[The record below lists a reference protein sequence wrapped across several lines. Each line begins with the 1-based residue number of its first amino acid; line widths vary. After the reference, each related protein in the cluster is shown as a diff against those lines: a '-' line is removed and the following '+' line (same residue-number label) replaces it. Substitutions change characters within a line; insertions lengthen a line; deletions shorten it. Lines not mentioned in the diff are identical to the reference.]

1 MLQLFSRPVCPL
13 VQTSGTMAA
22 RLGDF
27 LVLSA
32 CLLLACQTW
41 ARNEAPC
48 QHSRWNKG
56 FNTFLQRHLLPG
68 TPTSLDQ
75 NQWKRYI
82 LNKTGCGRPTQSFL
96 NPNDLARVKEV
107 CSKGGGERYKDNLCI
122 SRQPFTFIT
131 VRSEM
136 GTCGIKSIRE
146 ETKHL
151 ILACEVLGNDCLPVH
166 FEGNPENLKPRN
178 DGKGCQ
184 DPQVGGRAPSTNT
197 LWLCWV
203 SLLLL
208 FLCGF

>member
-1 MLQLFSRPVCPL
+1 M
-13 VQTSGTMAA
+13 MAA
-22 RLGDF
+22 RLAAF
-27 LVLSA
+27 LALFA
-32 CLLLACQTW
+32 CLLLASQTM

-48 QHSRWNKG
+48 QRSKRNKG
-56 FNTFLQRHLLPG
+56 FDTFLQRHLPSG

-75 NQWKRYI
+75 NQWRRYI

-96 NPNDLARVKEV
+96 HPKDLARVKEV
-107 CSKGGGERYKDNLCI
+107 CSERGGERFKDNLCI
-122 SRQPFTFIT
+122 SRQSFTFVT

-136 GTCGIKSIRE
+136 GTCGIKNVRE

-166 FEGNPENLKPRN
+166 FEGNPEDLKPRN
-178 DGKGCQ
+178 DGKGCG
-184 DPQVGGRAPSTNT
+184 DPEAKGRAPSPNT
-197 LWLCWV
+197 TWLCWW